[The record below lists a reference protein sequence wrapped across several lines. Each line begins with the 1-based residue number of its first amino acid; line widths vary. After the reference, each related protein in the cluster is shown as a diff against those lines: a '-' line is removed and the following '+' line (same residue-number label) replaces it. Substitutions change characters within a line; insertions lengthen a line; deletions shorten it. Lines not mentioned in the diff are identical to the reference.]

1 MLFHFCFP
9 RKVIR
14 YDLLISVADLA
25 EPYPREN
32 FSHTNQIKET
42 MKAVILNVLLLM
54 FYASW
59 LNAQVLEPGDGVR
72 INFYNISGED
82 ISGDYY
88 IQKNGM
94 LQLPYVGQISTND
107 RPVDS
112 LKKEIRSRYDRL
124 YKGVEL
130 ILLPIFR
137 ISVLGEVQNPG
148 VYYVTGVEKLLDV
161 IALAGGETA
170 DSDMS
175 EVYVERKDQEF
186 VFDVEKLIQGGNPE
200 KDFYLQSGDRVY
212 VSRKWGTS
220 RNTAMMISAA
230 GLIVAVIALI
240 TR

>member
-1 MLFHFCFP
+1 M
-9 RKVIR
+9 
-14 YDLLISVADLA
+14 LISVADLA
-25 EPYPREN
+25 EPYLIVT
-32 FSHTNQIKET
+32 FISATQIKET
-42 MKAVILNVLLLM
+42 MKIAFLTVLLIICYTP
-54 FYASW
+54 F
-59 LNAQVLEPGDGVR
+59 LNAQMLEPGDGVR

-88 IQKNGM
+88 VQQTGR
-94 LQLPYVGQISTND
+94 LQLPFIGEISTNNQ
-107 RPVDS
+107 PFDS
-112 LKKEIRSRYDRL
+112 LRKEIRSRYDRI
-124 YKGVEL
+124 YRGVEL
-130 ILLPIFR
+130 ILQPIFR

-186 VFDVEKLIQGGNPE
+186 VFNVEQLIEGGNSQ